1 VTGPIQIRTTA
12 DAWVQVHDA
21 NGAVV
26 FGRLMRPG
34 ESWTV
39 PDRPGLL
46 LTTGNAGG
54 TELVIGGVASAPLGA
69 TGVVRHDV
77 PLSGAGLRA
86 LLPASPGGPTS
97 G

>member
-1 VTGPIQIRTTA
+1 M
-12 DAWVQVHDA
+12 QVHDA
-21 NGAVV
+21 KGAVV
-26 FGRLMRPG
+26 FGRLMRAG

-39 PDRPGLL
+39 PDQPGLL

-69 TGVVRHDV
+69 PGVVRHDV

-86 LLPASPGGPTS
+86 IVPASHGGATS